1 MLMKTAWSAVG
12 EKGAAIMQPFITCAA
27 RSDARNHAEICRA
40 RSPGQQRVR
49 VRRASEPSS
58 VCCAHTPRRT
68 DDMGVHLSR

>member
-27 RSDARNHAEICRA
+27 RSDARNQRKSVAPD
-40 RSPGQQRVR
+40 PGHQRVR